1 MSERKNRIVVVDDDP
16 GMCRVL
22 DMHFTR
28 RGCEVATFTNAGE
41 ALRTLCSAGL
51 DPADAV
57 IVDLFMPQMSG
68 LEFLRALRE
77 SGINTPVLVVTAHGS
92 VGTAIEAMK
101 QGAFD
106 YISKPFELECV
117 ELAVNR
123 AVERYRLQSE
133 NELLKE
139 ELKRRQGLG
148 SIVGTSRPMQEVYR
162 LVEKAAA
169 SRANV
174 LIRGESGTGKELI
187 ARALHFS
194 SPRANRRFV
203 PVSCPVFSKD
213 LLESELF
220 GHEKGA
226 FTGALYQK
234 PGRFEVA
241 DGGTLFLDEIGDIA
255 LDTQVK
261 LLRVIQEQEFERVGG
276 TKPIKVD
283 VRIVAATN
291 KNLEE
296 AVRKGEFR
304 EDLYYRLNVIQINVP
319 ALRNRK
325 EDIPA
330 LVEHFVHKFCTENGR
345 EPMGLD
351 RATMEILM
359 DYDWPG
365 NVRELEN
372 AVEHAVVMS
381 EPESKVIT
389 PALLPDYIRFGKPL
403 GFNAVSQSGFSTQ
416 PAAPLLG
423 KFDEVVA
430 RTERELLLNALT
442 RTNWN
447 MTKAAELLGISF
459 RSMRYNVKK
468 HGLTRDVCGCW
479 PSSVSKGKP
488 KELG

>member
-1 MSERKNRIVVVDDDP
+1 MSELKGRIVVVDDDLS
-16 GMCRVL
+16 MCRVL

-28 RGCEVATFTNAGE
+28 RGYEVATFTNPGE
-41 ALRTLCSAGL
+41 ALKTLCSAGL
-51 DPADAV
+51 DPADTV

-77 SGINTPVLVVTAHGS
+77 DGVNVPVLVITAHGS
-92 VGTAIEAMK
+92 VGTAVEAMK

-106 YISKPFELECV
+106 YISKPFDLECV
-117 ELAVNR
+117 ELVVNR
-123 AVERYRLQSE
+123 AVEQHRLQSE
-133 NELLKE
+133 NEQLKE

-148 SIVGTSRPMQEVYR
+148 GVVGTSRPMQDVYR

-325 EDIPA
+325 EDIPV

-372 AVEHAVVMS
+372 AIEHAVVMS
-381 EPESKVIT
+381 EPEAKVIT
-389 PALLPDYIRFGKPL
+389 PALLPDYIRLGKPL
-403 GFNAVSQSGFSTQ
+403 GFSVLPRSDFSTQ

-423 KFDEVVA
+423 KFDEVIA
-430 RTERELLLNALT
+430 RTERELLLNALA

-468 HGLTRDVCGCW
+468 HGLTRESCGYR
-479 PSSVSKGKP
+479 PSSGSGRLPVQ
-488 KELG
+488 

>member
-1 MSERKNRIVVVDDDP
+1 LSELRGRIVVVDDDLS
-16 GMCRVL
+16 MCRVL

-28 RGCEVATFTNAGE
+28 RGYEVATFTNPGE
-41 ALRTLCSAGL
+41 ALKTMRSAGL
-51 DPADAV
+51 DPADTV

-77 SGINTPVLVVTAHGS
+77 SGINVPVLVITAHGS
-92 VGTAIEAMK
+92 VGTAVEAMK

-106 YISKPFELECV
+106 YISKPFDLECV
-117 ELAVNR
+117 ELVVNR
-123 AVERYRLQSE
+123 AVEQHRLQSE
-133 NELLKE
+133 NEQLKE

-148 SIVGTSRPMQEVYR
+148 GIVGTTRPRQGVYR

-325 EDIPA
+325 EDIPV

-351 RATMEILM
+351 RTTMEILM

-372 AVEHAVVMS
+372 AIEHAVVMS
-381 EPESKVIT
+381 EPEAKVIT
-389 PALLPDYIRFGKPL
+389 PALLPDYIRLGKPL
-403 GFNAVSQSGFSTQ
+403 GFSVLPQSDFSPQ

-423 KFDEVVA
+423 KFDEVIA
-430 RTERELLLNALT
+430 RTERELLLNALA

-468 HGLTRDVCGCW
+468 HGLTRESCGYR
-479 PSSVSKGKP
+479 PSSGSGRLPVQ
-488 KELG
+488 